1 MAVRVSYGNKAS
13 VAAAIQS
20 GIIPKDSIII
30 TKLDASGSSELMFYD
45 KDAVLAHIVSK
56 TKFGSVTEAVAYAKA
71 NSQVGGIVTILENG
85 RYTAYVVQ
93 ADFSLAPFGVGDIP
107 VATDTTTGIV
117 KGTAD
122 ENGVSV
128 DENGAMHVNSVNV
141 MKLTQSDGDE
151 IIFNCGSAAD

>member
-1 MAVRVSYGNKAS
+1 MAVRVSYGAKAS

-30 TKLDASGSSELMFYD
+30 TKLDDSGSSELMFYD

-71 NSQVGGIVTILENG
+71 NSQVGGIVTILEG
-85 RYTAYVVQ
+85 GKYTAYVVQ
-93 ADFSLAPFGVGDIP
+93 PDFTLVPFGAGDIHM
-107 VATDTTTGIV
+107 ATNTTAGIV

-128 DENGAMHVNSVNV
+128 DEDGTMHVNSVNV
-141 MKLTQSDGDE
+141 MKLSQSNGDE
-151 IIFNCGSAAD
+151 IIFNCGSATD